1 MKLSFHQHIA
11 LFWMIGAPGVFAPVI
26 ENAKRPDAG
35 AVMAWGV
42 AIVAVMILFTP
53 LLLRCPPFRRWYGR
67 TDALSERQRQ
77 ALAERGLR
85 RYYQTAFD
93 DGYVPRVMP
102 YVWRIIWTVGG
113 LMAVT
118 AVLPTNTGRPAFD
131 ALVVFSTW
139 YPDRRDAAGFRV
151 EAPWP
156 VDSPKSTGAAEMS
169 TSTIEALASAWAR
182 IAEEAEFPA
191 DYEGTATPQAHR
203 ASEAIQEQIR
213 ERIVATNDMRLF
225 SLLHLLSQASLR
237 MEQALWPEDYE
248 RMTREVEEALRQATD
263 ANARS
268 YTHEEVMQAMQERID
283 RARDK
288 PC

>member
-1 MKLSFHQHIA
+1 MSRSRRKTPIVGHTTCGSEREDKKLWHQRWRTRERTA
-11 LFWMIGAPGVFAPVI
+11 LTSASPEALS
-26 ENAKRPDAG
+26 AH
-35 AVMAWGV
+35 
-42 AIVAVMILFTP
+42 LP
-53 LLLRCPPFRRWYGR
+53 LL
-67 TDALSERQRQ
+67 ENQ
-77 ALAERGLR
+77 
-85 RYYQTAFD
+85 
-93 DGYVPRVMP
+93 
-102 YVWRIIWTVGG
+102 
-113 LMAVT
+113 
-118 AVLPTNTGRPAFD
+118 
-131 ALVVFSTW
+131 
-139 YPDRRDAAGFRV
+139 
-151 EAPWP
+151 
-156 VDSPKSTGAAEMS
+156 
-169 TSTIEALASAWAR
+169 ASAWAR

-225 SLLHLLSQASLR
+225 SLLHLLGQASLR

>member
-1 MKLSFHQHIA
+1 
-11 LFWMIGAPGVFAPVI
+11 
-26 ENAKRPDAG
+26 
-35 AVMAWGV
+35 
-42 AIVAVMILFTP
+42 
-53 LLLRCPPFRRWYGR
+53 
-67 TDALSERQRQ
+67 
-77 ALAERGLR
+77 
-85 RYYQTAFD
+85 
-93 DGYVPRVMP
+93 
-102 YVWRIIWTVGG
+102 
-113 LMAVT
+113 
-118 AVLPTNTGRPAFD
+118 
-131 ALVVFSTW
+131 
-139 YPDRRDAAGFRV
+139 
-151 EAPWP
+151 
-156 VDSPKSTGAAEMS
+156 MS

-225 SLLHLLSQASLR
+225 SRTLFYQGLAQLAMGFAEEASLR